1 MEAVD
6 QTPMGAAMIQSF
18 ATRLRLH
25 SAALAL
31 LACIAA
37 PLAMPQAALAQSAEA
52 SAQADNPAYGD
63 VFDAMAEAV
72 DNEKV
77 LDNGLET
84 MRKQLADTP
93 VMAAA
98 EAKSPGLTA
107 EIAEGIRPI
116 IRRHSERVALQYRPQ
131 LAAAM
136 AEHLSPEEAGR
147 VAAFYR
153 SDLGRRMM
161 GSVSANYSLEQS
173 VATAMA
179 EKDLAEADV
188 TADIASAV
196 GAGLK
201 DMDPKD
207 IAELGRQFMSDPAL
221 GKLQRA
227 NPKIFAIRARME
239 NEPLSADDEQAINAV
254 ITDVFARRLGK

>member
-1 MEAVD
+1 
-6 QTPMGAAMIQSF
+6 MIRSF
-18 ATRLRLH
+18 ANRFRLH

-31 LACIAA
+31 MAGIAA
-37 PLAMPQAALAQSAEA
+37 PLAMPQAALAQSAA
-52 SAQADNPAYGD
+52 APTQADHPAFSD
-63 VFDAMAEAV
+63 VFDAMTAAV

-77 LDNGLET
+77 LDNGLDT
-84 MRKQLADTP
+84 MRKQLAETP

-98 EAKSPGLTA
+98 EARSPGLIA

-131 LAAAM
+131 MAAAL
-136 AEHLSPEEAGR
+136 AEHLTPEEAGR
-147 VAAFYR
+147 IASFYR
-153 SDLGRRMM
+153 SDLGKRMM
-161 GSVSANYSLEQS
+161 GNVAANYSLDQS

-179 EKDLAEADV
+179 QKDLTEADV

-221 GKLQRA
+221 VKLQRA

-239 NEPLSADDEQAINAV
+239 NEPLSAADEQAMNAV
-254 ITDVFARRLGK
+254 IADVFARRLGK